1 MKMKA
6 VFAMNL
12 VVIAAVVGLFAGCSS
27 PTGYQKGAQA
37 GAAMN
42 TAAASIT
49 RTSDQV
55 DRTLT
60 ALNDLVDHPQADL
73 TGQFRTFTTEL
84 NTLESMARQVST
96 EAEAMKSKGAAY
108 FDRWNQELAT
118 IQNED
123 IRNRSES
130 RQKEVSARFQAI
142 AADYSKA
149 EADFQPFLSDL
160 RDVQRFLATDLTSG
174 GIAAVKKFA
183 VKANEDAVP
192 LRKSLAALAEEFKAM
207 GVDLTPK

>member
-1 MKMKA
+1 MNMKIAFA
-6 VFAMNL
+6 VNVAALAL
-12 VVIAAVVGLFAGCSS
+12 VVGVFGGCKS
-27 PTGYQKGAQA
+27 PAGYQKGAQA

-55 DRTLT
+55 ERTLT
-60 ALNDLVDHPQADL
+60 ALNDLVDRPQPDL
-73 TGQFRTFTTEL
+73 SRQFRTFSSEL
-84 NTLESMARQVST
+84 KSLESNATQVST
-96 EAEAMKSKGAAY
+96 EAKAMKSKSAAY

-123 IRNRSES
+123 IRNRSEA
-130 RQKEVSARFQAI
+130 RQKEVAARFEGI
-142 AADYSKA
+142 AANYSNA
-149 EADFQPFLSDL
+149 EAEFRPFLSDL

-174 GIAAVKKFA
+174 GIAAVKPFA
-183 VKANEDAVP
+183 NKANEDAVP

-207 GVDLTPK
+207 GVYLTPK